1 MAMTPKE
8 MATWNR
14 MRAALIR
21 IYKGYQTPDQLR
33 RNAERDFGC
42 SFDETIEMSYENLQ
56 SEAKGAVRG
65 VRQKK
70 PKVKVPA

>member
-1 MAMTPKE
+1 
-8 MATWNR
+8 

-21 IYKGYQTPDQLR
+21 IYKNYQTPDQLR

-42 SFDETIEMSYENLQ
+42 SYDEAIEMAYENLQ

-65 VRQKK
+65 VRTKK
-70 PKVKVPA
+70 SKVAA